1 MFCTIQWARDDI
13 AAAIEDACDP
23 SYDVELDR
31 HGPQGEQV
39 EALIDQVIGEIGS
52 DLQDRSIAM
61 GWDVIANFLP
71 DEVIRRAAAL
81 GAPEEERSFP
91 AEPVPV
97 YVRDWYVHT
106 YPDDDLGQRIN
117 PDMTFDAAMQAVS
130 LGGGF
135 YDALGVDDSI
145 VRERVF
151 RQLDVRTGIPYDTIY
166 EAWLDAKPVPGWH
179 PVQPPE
185 LAPHVPEEALHKPFP
200 PRLAD
205 EAASSRTASDM
216 LAGSSGRQPFPAA
229 GEMTMIRQWK
239 ETCGGKEG
247 CDMKKTVWKRI
258 RSAAAMAV
266 LAAVTL
272 TACNSPEAAIRDDL
286 TNQLETI
293 KQGDDS
299 FVSGIEENA
308 GEDFASL
315 GIDTDEFATAYLD
328 GFDYTVED
336 VSIKDGI
343 ATAKATITCKS
354 LDGIMTDFQNDYYS
368 RLDSLDITELSDQ
381 DALKQLAG
389 ETMMDVVETAET
401 AETDCEFTYTRTPK
415 GTWKCDNGDEALA
428 QAMN

>member
-1 MFCTIQWARDDI
+1 MPQEDKIYSTGREAIESLKEDYRDFNDDPEESFEEFAGDVLDIFEAAPDAVFAYDSQITVGSIQRLPEPSREELLGLVDLTSTRLMNRARNCTNPQDMARYALAASWIEGDDAKSLTFLTVKQLQCITIELAKNNRADAADVMGDSALENVVDAYGMLLEDTPYEHVIDAQGSAVEPSAGRPEVFCTIQWARDDI
-13 AAAIEDACDP
+13 AQAIEDAIDP

-31 HGPQGEQV
+31 HGSQGEQV

-52 DLQDRSIAM
+52 RLQDYSIES
-61 GWDVIANFLP
+61 GWEMIASAIPN
-71 DEVIRRAAAL
+71 EVVRRAAAL

-151 RQLDVRTGIPYDTIY
+151 RQLDVRTGIPYDAIY

-179 PVQPPE
+179 PVQSPE

-216 LAGSSGRQPFPAA
+216 LAGTNGTDR
-229 GEMTMIRQWK
+229 
-239 ETCGGKEG
+239 
-247 CDMKKTVWKRI
+247 
-258 RSAAAMAV
+258 RS
-266 LAAVTL
+266 
-272 TACNSPEAAIRDDL
+272 PQQE
-286 TNQLETI
+286 
-293 KQGDDS
+293 K
-299 FVSGIEENA
+299 
-308 GEDFASL
+308 
-315 GIDTDEFATAYLD
+315 
-328 GFDYTVED
+328 
-336 VSIKDGI
+336 
-343 ATAKATITCKS
+343 
-354 LDGIMTDFQNDYYS
+354 
-368 RLDSLDITELSDQ
+368 
-381 DALKQLAG
+381 
-389 ETMMDVVETAET
+389 
-401 AETDCEFTYTRTPK
+401 
-415 GTWKCDNGDEALA
+415 
-428 QAMN
+428 